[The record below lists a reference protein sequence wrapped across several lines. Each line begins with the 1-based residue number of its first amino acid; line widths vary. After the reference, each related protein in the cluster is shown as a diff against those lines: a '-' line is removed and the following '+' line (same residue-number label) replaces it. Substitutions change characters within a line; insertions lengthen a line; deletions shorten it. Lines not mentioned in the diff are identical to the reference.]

1 MITTCFAL
9 SSCVKWRYK
18 ENYFCFYGFQLGC
31 FCWGSIAIKNRIM
44 KGFIEEIRDKGM
56 KFSMDDLAKRL
67 GISKRTLY
75 EHFSSKVEILETI
88 IQQSFEE
95 GDEKTQQILA
105 DDTLSLIDK
114 IKGVMMVLPTHYEFY
129 DLRILEQMKRY
140 YPEQYAQVE
149 ASLSEDWQTLRVLL
163 EQAIREGLIVNMD
176 VTLMLK
182 VIVDA
187 LNSTLDQRFYM
198 KNQITVSEAL
208 SAIVDV
214 LLFGLVPADKR

>member
-1 MITTCFAL
+1 M
-9 SSCVKWRYK
+9 
-18 ENYFCFYGFQLGC
+18 
-31 FCWGSIAIKNRIM
+31 KNRIM

-105 DDTLSLIDK
+105 DDSLSLIDK

>member
-1 MITTCFAL
+1 M
-9 SSCVKWRYK
+9 
-18 ENYFCFYGFQLGC
+18 GFLLGC
-31 FCWGSIAIKNRIM
+31 FDWGSIAIKNRIM

-105 DDTLSLIDK
+105 DDSLSLIHK

-198 KNQITVSEAL
+198 KNQITVTEAL

-214 LLFGLVPADKR
+214 LLFGLVPANKR

>member
-1 MITTCFAL
+1 MLPRKLFL
-9 SSCVKWRYK
+9 
-18 ENYFCFYGFQLGC
+18 FLQFYHRWFRQGL
-31 FCWGSIAIKNRIM
+31 IAIKDRIM

-95 GDEKTQQILA
+95 GDEKTEQILA
-105 DDTLSLIDK
+105 DDSLSLIDK

-140 YPEQYAQVE
+140 YPEQYAHVE
-149 ASLSEDWQTLRVLL
+149 ASLSEDWQTLRVLI
-163 EQAIREGLIVNMD
+163 EQGIREGQIVNMN
-176 VTLMLK
+176 VTLMMK

-214 LLFGLVPADKR
+214 LLFGLVPTDKR

>member
-1 MITTCFAL
+1 MITTCIDL
-9 SSCVKWRYK
+9 LSCVKWRYW
-18 ENYFCFYGFQLGC
+18 ENCFCFYSFLLCYFG
-31 FCWGSIAIKNRIM
+31 WGLIAIKNRIM

-105 DDTLSLIDK
+105 DDSLSLIDK

-149 ASLSEDWQTLRVLL
+149 ASLSEDWQTLRVLI
-163 EQAIREGLIVNMD
+163 EQGIREGQIVNMN

-187 LNSTLDQRFYM
+187 LNSTLDLRFYT

-214 LLFGLVPADKR
+214 LLFGLVPTDKR

>member
-1 MITTCFAL
+1 
-9 SSCVKWRYK
+9 
-18 ENYFCFYGFQLGC
+18 
-31 FCWGSIAIKNRIM
+31 M

-105 DDTLSLIDK
+105 DKSLSLIDK

-149 ASLSEDWQTLRVLL
+149 ASLSEDWQTLRLLL